1 MLNCVSGK
9 DTTAMTRLLGDNAH
23 LVSYGAMSKQPLSL
37 PTSLFIFKNLAA
49 HGYWQNR
56 WYNEHTRQE
65 REELMRTITN
75 LQVCLNLLLS
85 MRWSVAHLLSC
96 THQQLREP
104 DHEILD
110 LSQEPTDEAATQ
122 RLRETFVKMEQGFG
136 KKVLLRL

>member
-37 PTSLFIFKNLAA
+37 PTSTFIFKNLTA

-56 WYNEHTRQE
+56 WYNDHSRQE
-65 REELMRTITN
+65 REELMRTITD
-75 LQVCLNLLLS
+75 LKV
-85 MRWSVAHLLSC
+85 RRVAAPLGSRLTC
-96 THQQLREP
+96 ILTMCEQLKEP
-104 DHEILD
+104 EHEILD
-110 LSQEPTDEAATQ
+110 LSSEPSDEAATQ
-122 RLRETFVKMEQGFG
+122 RLRETFVRMEQGFG